1 MTADYVAFHAQQ
13 RPDAVAILDAGRA
26 ITYGEFARDLRKFT
40 RGIRELGVPE
50 GGTIVVGCDDLYVQW
65 LILLACERLG
75 IATSS
80 MISQEEAAVLTLL
93 EGVDLLL
100 SEFAV
105 PKARPRRRHDLTPAW
120 VESVFGLSDAETILP
135 QPPQE
140 ATLRILRTSGT
151 TGAAKRIRLTRRMA
165 EAWLFRWIWCYGL
178 SSRTRLMLAMPFVVG
193 GIYAQACAVLRA
205 GGTVVRE
212 SRTDVPTALRTHA
225 VSHITLLPL
234 FLRNV
239 LEQTP
244 AGFGRLPG
252 LVVSTFGGAIP
263 PSLREEAVGR
273 LCGALCDM
281 YGCNE
286 VGFIASNGLHHVARF
301 PEIWP
306 GVAVEAVDEHDRPLP
321 RGEAGRIRVRT
332 ESMFSGY
339 VDDPETTRQ
348 MLRDGWFYPGDIG
361 VLHGARE
368 LELLGRADDL
378 LNIGGLKVPPER
390 LEEIVRRLTAL
401 KDIAVGAVAGADG
414 AAEICVAVADA
425 GVEEAA
431 MRRQIDPAL
440 ARAGFRKFSIVRLAR
455 IPRNLAGKIQR
466 NLLRA
471 EIAAATAVR
480 PGAGPADEA

>member
-1 MTADYVAFHAQQ
+1 MTADYVAFHAEQ
-13 RPDAVAILDAGRA
+13 RPDAVAILDNGRA
-26 ITYGEFARDLRKFT
+26 VTYGEFARDIRKFT
-40 RGIRELGVPE
+40 HGIRELGVPE
-50 GGTIVVGCDDLYVQW
+50 GGTIAVGSDDLYVQW

-75 IATSS
+75 IATASV
-80 MISQEEAAVLTLL
+80 ISREEVSVLPLL
-93 EGVDLLL
+93 AGVDLLL
-100 SEFAV
+100 SEFPLKRAS
-105 PKARPRRRHDLTPAW
+105 PRRRHALTPAW
-120 VESVFGLSDAETILP
+120 VESVLRLSDAETALP
-135 QPPQE
+135 QPSPE

-165 EAWLFRWIWCYGL
+165 EAWLSRWIWCYGL
-178 SSRTRLMLAMPFVVG
+178 SPRTRLMLAMPFVVG

-212 SRTDVPTALRTHA
+212 GRVDVPTALSAHA
-225 VSHITLLPL
+225 VSHIALLPL
-234 FLRNV
+234 YLRNV
-239 LEQTP
+239 LEQIP

-286 VGFIASNGLHHVARF
+286 VGFIGSNGLHHVGRF
-301 PEIWP
+301 IEIWP
-306 GVAVEAVDEHDRPLP
+306 GVAAEVVDEQDRPLP

-348 MLRDGWFYPGDIG
+348 MLRDGWFYPGDVG

-378 LNIGGLKVPPER
+378 LNIGGVKIAPER
-390 LEEIVRRLTAL
+390 LEEIIRMHTPL
-401 KDIAVGAVAGADG
+401 KDVAVGAVAGADG

-425 GVEEAA
+425 GIEEAA
-431 MRRQIDPAL
+431 IWQQIDPAL
-440 ARAGFRKFSIVRLAR
+440 ALAGFRKFSIVRLAR

-471 EIAAATAVR
+471 EIAAVAAPQPGPR
-480 PGAGPADEA
+480 PVGAG